1 MAPNEPRKGR
11 AGILVLR
18 TIALFAL
25 AGWIGTSYTLAA
37 LFDASSTPAVS
48 RVIGLG
54 LHATV
59 RPQLFS
65 GTEDVAPIGYASCA
79 SGWIFVISLGSSAI
93 LARRRT
99 SHGD

>member
-1 MAPNEPRKGR
+1 MARNETQKGR
-11 AGILVLR
+11 AGILILR

-48 RVIGLG
+48 RVVGMG

-65 GTEDVAPIGYASCA
+65 GKEDVALIGYASCA
-79 SGWIFVISLGSSAI
+79 SGWLFVITLGSSAV
-93 LARRRT
+93 LARRRG